1 METRYEEGKLPNRWL
16 VVAGSILMQ
25 LSLGAIYTWSLF
37 NRPLVEKFGWT
48 SGDTVFT
55 FSITLASFSVAVIFA
70 GRLQDKIGPRR
81 VAMAGGILTGLG
93 VALASFAT
101 SVSFLYLTY
110 GVIAGIGIGAAYVT
124 PLATCVKWFPEKR
137 GLITGLVL
145 AALGVGGML
154 FKPVILIFIGKFGVS
169 QAFLYLGCIYGLLLL
184 LGSLALVVPPRG
196 YRPPGW
202 TASASQAGA
211 VPAGSRSYTPSQAM
225 KTPQFYMLVA
235 WMFFG
240 SAAALMIIS
249 VAANIGMTMI
259 GLSLAAAGNAVVTIS
274 LFNACGRLVWGG
286 ISDRFGR
293 KSSLLA
299 NFILLSLAMFY
310 MALIPMNYAGFLMAT
325 CIVGFCFGGLAAML
339 PTITAEWFGLASV
352 GNNYGAVFIFYGI
365 AALTAPR
372 LSIAIGFEKAFL
384 VAGIACAIGAV
395 IALFARAP
403 GTAVT
408 SDPLVGET
416 MPPEVSSAS

>member
-1 METRYEEGKLPNRWL
+1 MEARYEEAKLPNRWL
-16 VVAGSILMQ
+16 VVAGSLLMQ

-37 NRPLVEKFGWT
+37 NKPLVEAFGWT
-48 SGDTVFT
+48 PGDTVFT
-55 FSITLASFSVAVIFA
+55 FSLTLACFSVAVIFA
-70 GRLQDKIGPRR
+70 GRLQDKIGPRK
-81 VAMAGGILTGLG
+81 VAIAGGILTGLG

-101 SVSFLYLTY
+101 HIYVLYLTY

-137 GLITGLVL
+137 GLITGLIL
-145 AALGVGGML
+145 AALGVGGMV
-154 FKPVILIFIGKFGVS
+154 FKPIILIFIGNFGVS
-169 QAFLYLGCIYGLLLL
+169 QAFLYLGCIYGVLLL
-184 LGSLALVVPPRG
+184 LGATALVVPPKG

-202 TASASQAGA
+202 TPPAAQGGA
-211 VPAGSRSYTPSQAM
+211 APTGSRNFKPLQAM
-225 KTPQFYMLVA
+225 RTPQFYMLVI

-274 LFNACGRLVWGG
+274 LFNACGRLGWGF
-286 ISDRFGR
+286 ISDKYGR
-293 KSSLLA
+293 KPSILA

-310 MALIPMNYAGFLMAT
+310 MALIPMNYVGFLIAT

-339 PTITAEWFGLASV
+339 PTITAEWFGLANV
-352 GNNYGAVFIFYGI
+352 GNNYGAIFIFYGI

-384 VAGIACAIGAV
+384 VAGIACAIGALV
-395 IALFARAP
+395 AVFAKAP
-403 GTAVT
+403 GTVEEPVA
-408 SDPLVGET
+408 GEV
-416 MPPEVSSAS
+416 MQAKVSRAS